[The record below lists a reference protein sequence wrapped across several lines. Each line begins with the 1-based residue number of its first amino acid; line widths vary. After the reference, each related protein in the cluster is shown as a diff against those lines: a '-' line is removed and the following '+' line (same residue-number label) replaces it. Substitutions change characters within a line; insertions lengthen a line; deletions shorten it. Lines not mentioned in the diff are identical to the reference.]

1 MIHKENVQIEHV
13 SCIYC
18 MLYYTVQYSQ
28 GHTRER
34 ERDRERESERGRER
48 ESERARER
56 ESERGREKS
65 AGRCLG
71 KEIDQSNREIEA
83 SAYRIQC
90 LSKISRAACTSG
102 QIRVC
107 CGPNLYEEVSF
118 TCLVN
123 RLNII
128 QVLLVQSV
136 DSCHIPGFNT
146 LAPCVKI
153 IKKPARNGYR
163 GQYSSSMCR
172 SIWVSFQVLSNGAVQ
187 SQDASQAPAWPLK
200 MDCSP
205 QTLQVSKPLVGTC
218 AKHTDVKSEKCGRPC
233 QPLSSSHNGH
243 TVTTS

>member
-18 MLYYTVQYSQ
+18 ILYYTVQYSQ

-34 ERDRERESERGRER
+34 EGE
-48 ESERARER
+48 RER

-71 KEIDQSNREIEA
+71 KAIDQPNREIEA

-153 IKKPARNGYR
+153 IKKPERNGYR

-200 MDCSP
+200 MDCS
-205 QTLQVSKPLVGTC
+205 
-218 AKHTDVKSEKCGRPC
+218 HRPC
-233 QPLSSSHNGH
+233 KSQSLLWEPAPSRDPFTETSSLKNAGGH
-243 TVTTS
+243 ASRSTVTTS

>member
-1 MIHKENVQIEHV
+1 M
-13 SCIYC
+13 
-18 MLYYTVQYSQ
+18 
-28 GHTRER
+28 
-34 ERDRERESERGRER
+34 
-48 ESERARER
+48 
-56 ESERGREKS
+56 
-65 AGRCLG
+65 
-71 KEIDQSNREIEA
+71 
-83 SAYRIQC
+83 
-90 LSKISRAACTSG
+90 
-102 QIRVC
+102 C

-200 MDCSP
+200 MDCS
-205 QTLQVSKPLVGTC
+205 
-218 AKHTDVKSEKCGRPC
+218 HRPC
-233 QPLSSSHNGH
+233 KSQSLLWEPAPSTPTSSLKNAGGHASRSAARTMATRSQPVESQQMPLLTLPPGTELQPCTSGSEYHAQPAMCSAFCHNE
-243 TVTTS
+243 S